1 MFVCVCLSLELLCL
15 CMSLSLSIYIYLY
28 FSVYISYI
36 CMCIQSDG
44 AKRSK
49 TILPMLMSATYC
61 LLLTGTT
68 ILSGLFMAIRVIK
81 VHDIHM

>member
-1 MFVCVCLSLELLCL
+1 
-15 CMSLSLSIYIYLY
+15 
-28 FSVYISYI
+28 
-36 CMCIQSDG
+36 MCIQSDG